1 MVTNKE
7 LKKMIAIERKRQAKR
22 NKIIGSSTEK
32 ARLKK
37 QLFNLKYGNQVKVV
51 KRIGGGFKVAG
62 KNLASNVSSASKS
75 FSKQRKSK
83 KGVGGFLQRIA
94 DRQ

>member
-7 LKKMIAIERKRQAKR
+7 LKRMIAMERKKQAKR

-37 QLFNLKYGNQVKVV
+37 QLFNLKYGNQLKVV
-51 KRIGGGFKVAG
+51 KKIGGGFKVAG
-62 KNLASNVSSASKS
+62 QNLVSNVSSATKS
-75 FSKQRKSK
+75 FQNQRKSK